1 MATILKSTKKE
12 RIGWYIYDWANSAF
26 STTVVTVFMGPY
38 LSQIASNA
46 ATDGYVYPFGIKVF
60 VEALYPYIVSLSVAL
75 QVLLLPFIGAIIDQY
90 GYKKQML
97 AFFAILGSL
106 ATISLFNLQG
116 TNYIYGSLVF
126 LVANLSFGASMVAY
140 NSFLADIAEEKWRD
154 KVSSI
159 GWGVGYLGGGLLLLI
174 NLIIFSNAESLFSG
188 NPKEMAIRISIAS
201 AGVWWLLF
209 SFFPLYRLKNSN
221 SENRPEKKN
230 LLANLNQLIRTIRG
244 LKHNK
249 NILFF
254 ILAFIFY
261 NEGVQAVVVM
271 AAQFAQRELGIS
283 SETIIVAILMVQF
296 VAFLGA
302 ISFINVAR
310 EIGSQRTI
318 YLLIGI
324 WITAIFFAYF
334 FLDTVEEFFLLG
346 ALIALGMGGIQS
358 LSRSLF
364 SKLVPQ
370 NRQGEFFGIY
380 ELSEKG
386 SSLLGPMAFALAMEF
401 THSYRF
407 GILSLAI
414 FFVIGIVFLRFVKT
428 NESAT

>member
-1 MATILKSTKKE
+1 MSTILKSTKKE
-12 RIGWYIYDWANSAF
+12 RIGWYLYDWANSAF

-38 LSQIASNA
+38 LSQVASNA
-46 ATDGYVYPFGIKVF
+46 AVDGYVYPFGIKVF
-60 VEALYPYIVSLSVAL
+60 VEALYPYIVSISVAF
-75 QVLLLPFIGAIIDQY
+75 QVLLLPFIGAVIDQY

-97 AFFAILGSL
+97 ALFAIIGSL
-106 ATISLFNLQG
+106 ATIALFNLQG
-116 TNYIYGSLVF
+116 SNYIYGSIMF
-126 LVANLSFGASMVAY
+126 LIANLSFGASMVAY

-159 GWGVGYLGGGLLLLI
+159 GWGIGYLGGGLLLLI
-174 NLIIFSNAESLFSG
+174 NLIMFSYADSLFSG
-188 NPKEMAIRISIAS
+188 NPKEMAVRVSLAS

-209 SFFPLYRLKNSN
+209 SFFPLHRLKNRQLVN
-221 SENRPEKKN
+221 SPEKKN
-230 LLANLNQLIRTIRG
+230 LFSNLNQLIRTIKG

-249 NILFF
+249 NILYF
-254 ILAFIFY
+254 ILAFLFY

-271 AAQFAQRELGIS
+271 SAQFAQRELGLS
-283 SETIIVAILMVQF
+283 SDTVIIAILMVQF
-296 VAFLGA
+296 VAFFGA
-302 ISFINVAR
+302 LSFVNVAR
-310 EIGSQRTI
+310 EMGAKQTI
-318 YLLIGI
+318 FMLIGL
-324 WITAIFFAYF
+324 WIAAILFAYF

-364 SKLVPQ
+364 SKLVPHS
-370 NRQGEFFGIY
+370 RQGEFFGIY

-414 FFVIGIVFLRFVKT
+414 FFIIGFIFLKFVKT
-428 NESAT
+428 NESEA